1 MDRLKSLRSHN
12 YQQLRKSKPD
22 RHEDDNDD
30 DVGGGG
36 NNEQRAMCHQ
46 DNRDFVVSIDDNA
59 NRIRSNRSIRRGEND
74 EGVGVAERRA
84 TSLPI
89 TNGFMPKA
97 LPSTASVS
105 GRRGDQEAEPADKKV
120 VQAGGIWRACSYDF
134 LGDAEVDSWEKKAQ
148 AEAKRDRRGTSFD
161 FGVPVD
167 PPSRLIGNFL
177 QMQKQSGGNSLDMD
191 FDLVEFTDAAG
202 LAGWS
207 PGLESRQLTPLA
219 EASESM
225 RDHLESTTG
234 AASKGRFPR
243 LDSTNL
249 QHPPSPPSSSSSS
262 VSTLSPLSTSPSSSA
277 SISMSMSD
285 SVREN
290 GVVIEDMAQ
299 KSQFAEP
306 FVSPSAPL
314 PSIQLHEAVRSSGS
328 NGTDSPRGLRDDSPP
343 GSAGRDGLRS
353 RRPTS
358 RSPEA
363 TSDKVGSAAEEEIIK
378 SPTTRDT
385 QTFSRMK
392 SRLAEPP
399 IPREPLRSGMMAGG
413 NHRGR
418 SGQLRSQQLR
428 SGIIGRTGFLGKVTE
443 EEEDPFKD
451 VDLPEKFKGNKWG
464 WIVCL
469 EWIALIVL
477 AGGLVC
483 STVIPRLREVTV
495 WGLELWKWV
504 TLVVVV
510 VCGRLLSDWIIRIL
524 VFFIERNFLLRKRVL
539 YFVYALRRGVQN
551 CMWLGF
557 VLVAWHLMFRARA
570 QQATSAL
577 VYITKVLQCFLLGA
591 ALVVVKTFLV
601 KVLASSFHMGTYFER
616 IRDSLFNQYVLE
628 TLSGP
633 PAIELQQIVNDQKA
647 IDAEVAGLRKAG
659 AVAPGLTDHVNSGRK
674 SDSRPR
680 SGIISRA
687 EEPNADA
694 VMTIDKLNKL
704 SQKNISAWN
713 MKRLINLVKHTG
725 VATLTHN
732 FDDQVYSSAVSSETE
747 ITSEHEAKIAAKQ
760 VFQNVTKPGCK

>member
-22 RHEDDNDD
+22 RHEDHNDD

-36 NNEQRAMCHQ
+36 NNEQRAMYHQ

-59 NRIRSNRSIRRGEND
+59 NRIRSNSSIRRGESD
-74 EGVGVAERRA
+74 EGVGFAERRA

-89 TNGFMPKA
+89 TNGFMPMA
-97 LPSTASVS
+97 LPSTTASVS
-105 GRRGDQEAEPADKKV
+105 GRRGDQQEAESADKKV

-225 RDHLESTTG
+225 RDHLESTSTG
-234 AASKGRFPR
+234 AASNGRFPR

-249 QHPPSPPSSSSSS
+249 QHLPSLPSSSTS
-262 VSTLSPLSTSPSSSA
+262 VSTSSSA
-277 SISMSMSD
+277 SLSMSMSD

-290 GVVIEDMAQ
+290 GVGMEDMAQ

-306 FVSPSAPL
+306 FVSPTAPL
-314 PSIQLHEAVRSSGS
+314 PSIQLHEAVRPSGS
-328 NGTDSPRGLRDDSPP
+328 NGTADSPRRLRDDSPP

-510 VCGRLLSDWIIRIL
+510 VCGRLLSDWIIRIV

-577 VYITKVLQCFLLGA
+577 VYITKVLQCFLLAA

-659 AVAPGLTDHVNSGRK
+659 AFAPGLTDHVNSGRK

-687 EEPNADA
+687 EEPNTDA
-694 VMTIDKLNKL
+694 VMSIDKLNKL

>member
-22 RHEDDNDD
+22 RHDDHNDD
-30 DVGGGG
+30 GVGG
-36 NNEQRAMCHQ
+36 NHEQRAMFRQ

-59 NRIRSNRSIRRGEND
+59 NRIRSNSSVRRGEND
-74 EGVGVAERRA
+74 EGVGLAERRA
-84 TSLPI
+84 TSMPI
-89 TNGFMPKA
+89 TNSLMPKA

-105 GRRGDQEAEPADKKV
+105 GRRGDQEAEPADKNV
-120 VQAGGIWRACSYDF
+120 VQAGGIWRECSYDF
-134 LGDAEVDSWEKKAQ
+134 LGDAEADSWEKKAQ

-191 FDLVEFTDAAG
+191 FDLVEFTDAAR

-225 RDHLESTTG
+225 RDHLEGTTG
-234 AASKGRFPR
+234 AASQGRFPR

-249 QHPPSPPSSSSSS
+249 QRLSSSSSPS
-262 VSTLSPLSTSPSSSA
+262 SSSA
-277 SISMSMSD
+277 SILSPLPSSPMSMSD

-290 GVVIEDMAQ
+290 GVGIEDMVQ

-314 PSIQLHEAVRSSGS
+314 PTIKLHEAIRPSGS
-328 NGTDSPRGLRDDSPP
+328 NGTDSPRGFRDDSPS

-363 TSDKVGSAAEEEIIK
+363 SSDKVGSAAEEEIIK
-378 SPTTRDT
+378 SPTTRD
-385 QTFSRMK
+385 TFSRMK

-428 SGIIGRTGFLGKVTE
+428 SGLVGRTGFLGKVTE

-510 VCGRLLSDWIIRIL
+510 VCGRLLSDWIIRIV

-551 CMWLGF
+551 CMWLAF

-577 VYITKVLQCFLLGA
+577 VYITKVLQCFLLAA

-633 PAIELQQIVNDQKA
+633 PALELQQIVNDQKA

-659 AVAPGLTDHVNSGRK
+659 AFAPGLTDHVNSGRK

-687 EEPNADA
+687 DEPNTDA
-694 VMTIDKLNKL
+694 VMSIDKLNKL
-704 SQKNISAWN
+704 SRKNISAWN

-760 VFQNVTKPGCK
+760 VFHNVTKPGRK